1 MMQFIKIDSLTVIQK
16 MSSIQRIL
24 ILFIIISSGYSNNL
38 SLKIGD
44 EAPPIY
50 LFKLEDNKYFKSKSL
65 LDKKNLFVFFC

>member
-44 EAPPIY
+44 EAPP
-50 LFKLEDNKYFKSKSL
+50 NYF
-65 LDKKNLFVFFC
+65 F